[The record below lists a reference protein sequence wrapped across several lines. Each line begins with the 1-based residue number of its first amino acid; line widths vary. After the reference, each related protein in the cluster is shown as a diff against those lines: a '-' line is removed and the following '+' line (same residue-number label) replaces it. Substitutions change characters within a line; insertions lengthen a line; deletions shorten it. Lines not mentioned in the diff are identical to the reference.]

1 MKNYFIIFI
10 FILFVNCSFN
20 ENEIAIIDNNKTS
33 EINYSNVNSFEEYV
47 SLLSNK
53 NKSKKYPDINNV
65 PD

>member
-1 MKNYFIIFI
+1 MIPEKK
-10 FILFVNCSFN
+10 
-20 ENEIAIIDNNKTS
+20 EIAIIDNNMTS